1 MINEIIDGYSMLFTG
16 GIDNYIKIW
25 NTEVDD
31 PKIPYY
37 TKTLFGHKGAI
48 ISLGYCK
55 TKSLLFSSS
64 IDKTLR
70 IWKMDDN
77 FVKVMNPVFN
87 LFQVLKVFYYH
98 YIVYRQI

>member
-48 ISLGYCK
+48 ISLGFS
-55 TKSLLFSSS
+55 KSKGLLFSSS

-87 LFQVLKVFYYH
+87 LFQILKVLKF
-98 YIVYRQI
+98 